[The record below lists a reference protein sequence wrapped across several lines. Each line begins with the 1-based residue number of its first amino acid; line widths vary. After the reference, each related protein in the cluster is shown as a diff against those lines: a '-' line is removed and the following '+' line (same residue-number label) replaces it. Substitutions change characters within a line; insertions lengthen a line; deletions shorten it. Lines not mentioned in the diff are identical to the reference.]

1 MIFVLVTRR
10 VIEPGQKLIFKAIS
24 LHWLSVSTAETDETD
39 ETDYSDSSSP
49 GNAIS
54 RSSSRNIA
62 HNHIIIKYAIILPLI
77 NCRNRNH

>member
-39 ETDYSDSSSP
+39 ETD
-49 GNAIS
+49 
-54 RSSSRNIA
+54 
-62 HNHIIIKYAIILPLI
+62 
-77 NCRNRNH
+77 